1 MIPLRQEIQANIIRA
16 VAEREQYH
24 EYQLPPIDREFLV
37 ETMTSL
43 VFESIDKFVFGSKEH
58 NGEHDGSFIH
68 DCNHLMEL
76 DKEII
81 DFIMYS
87 RAIRFRKLKH

>member
-24 EYQLPPIDREFLV
+24 DYQLPAIDREFLV

-43 VFESIDKFVFGSKEH
+43 VFESVDKFVCGSKEH
-58 NGEHDGSFIH
+58 NSERDGSFVT
-68 DCNHLMEL
+68 DCNHLLEL

-87 RAIRFRKLKH
+87 RAVRFRKLKH